1 LALEADKKKI
11 ADELRSLLGTDI
23 QFERLSLE
31 DLNKLYAI
39 LNNVQRLALVGAQ
52 VLRNRVVM
60 GVGAGLRG
68 TKLGDLLRDER
79 LFGEGGILGNLAQG
93 DGILGLGL
101 LPILIGSS
109 PPAQRAERQKS
120 GTRSGYRRSRKNAP
134 GAEGEAEE
142 HPDHG

>member
-1 LALEADKKKI
+1 MALEADKKDI

-31 DLNKLYAI
+31 DLNKLHAI
-39 LNNVQRLALVGAQ
+39 LNDVLRLALVGAQ
-52 VLRNRVVM
+52 VLRNKVAM
-60 GVGAGLRG
+60 GMG
-68 TKLGDLLRDER
+68 TKLGDLLRDEK

-109 PPAQRAERQKS
+109 PPAQRAERPKS
-120 GTRSGYRRSRKNAP
+120 GARSGYRRSRKNAP